1 MAQGRCHLL
10 KKAAQVLA
18 HTLTLGHTHTHPR
31 TVLQV
36 HTHSHIRAFSGGSSK
51 QKKTTKLTLENC
63 YLSLKKTGL
72 HKIKNHDKT

>member
-36 HTHSHIRAFSGGSSK
+36 HTVTYVRFQEAVANRKKPPNSHWRIVIC
-51 QKKTTKLTLENC
+51 L
-63 YLSLKKTGL
+63 
-72 HKIKNHDKT
+72 

>member
-18 HTLTLGHTHTHPR
+18 HTLTQPHTHSSSHGLTGA
-31 TVLQV
+31 
-36 HTHSHIRAFSGGSSK
+36 HSHIRAFSGGSSK
-51 QKKTTKLTLENC
+51 QEKTTKLTLENC

-72 HKIKNHDKT
+72 HKIKNYDKT